1 MPANQLFSDRPS
13 MRKFHKI
20 LGLTLLL
27 PFLGWAVTGVF
38 FFIKPGYSEA
48 YQSLSVKTYPFETPL
63 PALKPNDN
71 WQQVKW
77 LKTTLGLH
85 LMVKQANGW
94 MHLNPSTLEPISSPS
109 NEAVRRLI
117 EDAILD
123 KQERYGKL
131 ISLEG
136 DKAITSTGAQI
147 TFNWSQMSLR
157 QRAKDTDFID
167 RMYKIHYLQWTGI
180 ESIDKVLGIVGLGAV
195 LILAVLG
202 LRMAFPR
209 RRTKG

>member
-1 MPANQLFSDRPS
+1 
-13 MRKFHKI
+13 MRKFHKV
-20 LGLTLLL
+20 LGLILLL

-63 PALKPNDN
+63 PQLKPKDD
-71 WQQVKW
+71 WLQVKW
-77 LKTTLGLH
+77 LKTILGLH

-94 MHLNPSTLEPISSPS
+94 IHLNPSTLEQIESPDS
-109 NEAVRRLI
+109 EAVRRLV
-117 EDAILD
+117 EDAIFD
-123 KQERYGKL
+123 KRERYGKL
-131 ISLEG
+131 TSVEG

-147 TFNWSQMSLR
+147 SFSWSQMSLR

-202 LRMAFPR
+202 LRMAFPK
-209 RRTKG
+209 RRTKR